1 MIASVR
7 VGAGLARLLLVLFAT
22 LTTIGVATAQKAQ
35 TSLSLASTRDYAP
48 ATNVDEIIGR
58 VVHGYAAESKGVV
71 GVRSRSMLRVDAP
84 MNHRKTSTTNWYVY
98 DDGRLVATSE
108 APDPRRPPL
117 HDPLRSRH
125 RGEYRFKPESCA
137 DCPAGAVAIGY
148 SSPTHD
154 EVHAHGTM
162 IVDVRSAHV
171 LHASE
176 VPYAF
181 PRPTHDGKLA
191 ITWGKAEI
199 GWFPTH
205 VSGEFS
211 GRVGPFSGV
220 AHYDQMFAPYA
231 RYASAD
237 AAVSTLVAQTRQPR
251 ASNSAH

>member
-22 LTTIGVATAQKAQ
+22 LTTIGVATAQTAQ
-35 TSLSLASTRDYAP
+35 TP
-48 ATNVDEIIGR
+48 ATNVNEIIGH
-58 VVHGYAAESKGVV
+58 VVHHYSAESKGVV
-71 GVRSRSMLRVDAP
+71 GVRSRSVLRIDAP

-98 DDGRLVATSE
+98 KDGNLVATSE

-117 HDPLRSRH
+117 HDPLRSRYH
-125 RGEYRFKPESCA
+125 GEYRFKPESCA

-162 IVDVRSAHV
+162 IVDVGSAHV

-191 ITWGKAEI
+191 ITWGRADI
-199 GWFPTH
+199 GWFPTQ

-231 RYASAD
+231 RYASAN
-237 AAVSTLVAQTRQPR
+237 AAVSTLVARTRQPR